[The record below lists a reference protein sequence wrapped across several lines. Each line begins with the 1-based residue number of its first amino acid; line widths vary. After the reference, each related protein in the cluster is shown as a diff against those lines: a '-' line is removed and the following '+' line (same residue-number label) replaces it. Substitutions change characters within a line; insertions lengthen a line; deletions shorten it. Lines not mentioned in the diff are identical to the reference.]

1 TGAGTVELREPGWQV
16 GVAGACG
23 VVGLALLFLRHRP
36 LELALGAALVLAAGS
51 GVDRAR
57 SNVVFADRNF
67 YGERNVREAGPAFTL
82 SHGTTTHGMQ
92 FSDSARRLE
101 PIAYYHRKGPVGE
114 LFRSLPITRVGRR
127 VAVVGL
133 GTGAVAAYGNIGDR
147 YDFYEIDP
155 AMERLARDPRWFSY
169 LKDSQA
175 EVRVILGDGRIRLAE
190 QPDASYDLIVLD
202 AFSADAIPVHLLTRE
217 AVALYFRKLAP
228 EGILAVHLSNRYL
241 ALSPVIA
248 ASADDLGV
256 VALHRVR
263 GTQDEERTKGLL
275 GSSWAALARDSIPL
289 APLPATWL
297 PLTRREGFSTWTDDY
312 SNVLGVFRW

>member
-1 TGAGTVELREPGWQV
+1 HRTWVAMQPVLLVAAAVLLFWGDWAISPMYAPFHFAVFFVTAMVCHGELVRLRPPAERLTEFYLWLSVGGAVGGAFSSIVAPVIFDSIAEYPWLIVAACAVRPVLRPIELEPEGTGTMVRLIPLTAAILALIVAASRLTGAGTVELRDPGWQA

-114 LFRSLPITRVGRR
+114 LFRSLPITRAGRR

-133 GTGAVAAYGNIGDR
+133 GTGAVAAYGN
-147 YDFYEIDP
+147 
-155 AMERLARDPRWFSY
+155 
-169 LKDSQA
+169 
-175 EVRVILGDGRIRLAE
+175 
-190 QPDASYDLIVLD
+190 
-202 AFSADAIPVHLLTRE
+202 
-217 AVALYFRKLAP
+217 
-228 EGILAVHLSNRYL
+228 
-241 ALSPVIA
+241 
-248 ASADDLGV
+248 
-256 VALHRVR
+256 
-263 GTQDEERTKGLL
+263 
-275 GSSWAALARDSIPL
+275 
-289 APLPATWL
+289 
-297 PLTRREGFSTWTDDY
+297 
-312 SNVLGVFRW
+312 